1 MEHKEYYIEIKRLH
15 NKIVADIVNMMLEHN
30 ITEVDLLGSSA
41 DHAMV
46 TGYPS
51 DGAGAMTLEVSKVY
65 LKDDTIELDVILD
78 VDTEELAASNPNG
91 DISDAYRVYRADDF
105 YHIIP
110 CAGIEQVYE
119 SVWQVLECGK

>member
-1 MEHKEYYIEIKRLH
+1 MEHKEYYQSIKNLH
-15 NKIVADIVNMMLEHN
+15 NEIVAEIVKLMAEHHVA
-30 ITEVDLLGSSA
+30 EVDLLDSNA
-41 DHAMV
+41 DHAYV

-51 DGAGAMTLEVSKVY
+51 DGAGAMTLEVNKVY

-78 VDTEELAASNPNG
+78 VDTEELAESNPNG
-91 DISDAYRVYRADDF
+91 DISDAFRVYRADDF

-119 SVWQVLECGK
+119 SVYQVL